1 MNLSFSVRV
10 STDTT
15 GKRRISDMSPEV
27 FSALMFDWA
36 MIGLPITIVISLW
49 AIYRVI
55 LGGKLS
61 FGEWAYKMINHK

>member
-1 MNLSFSVRV
+1 MSSSSSARE
-10 STDTT
+10 SIDTT
-15 GKRRISDMSPEV
+15 GRRISDMSPEV
-27 FSALMFDWA
+27 FGALMFGWT
-36 MIGLPITIVISLW
+36 MVGLPITIVISLW